1 MPDSRSILYSAGRN
15 DECYTPSYVVEA
27 IEPYL
32 PKGKVI
38 WCPFDLED
46 SAFVRVLRGA
56 GHEVVH
62 SHRDTGQDYF
72 LYEPTRWDLMLS
84 NPPFTGKREVFAR
97 ALSFGKPFGLLMTL
111 TWLNDSAP
119 KDLFAGRDLQLF
131 LFRDRIRFLDRDGT
145 PLSDRITFASA
156 FYCCDLLPRQII
168 IHNAHQR

>member
-15 DECYTPSYVVEA
+15 DECFTPDHVVAA

-46 SAFVRVLRGA
+46 SAFVRVLRGT
-56 GHEVVH
+56 GHEVVF
-62 SHRDTGQDYF
+62 SHRDYGQDYF
-72 LYEPTRWDLMLS
+72 LYEPNEWDLMLS
-84 NPPFTGKREVFAR
+84 NPPFTGKRKIFER
-97 ALSFGKPFGLLMTL
+97 ALSLGKPFGLLMSL

-119 KDLFAGRDLQLF
+119 KDLFAGRALELF
-131 LFRDRIRFLDRDGT
+131 LFRDRVRFLGRDGKE
-145 PLSDRITFASA
+145 LSDKITFASA

-168 IHNAHQR
+168 IHKDR